1 MWANARVGIN
11 NFNVDNFIERKI
23 YIKKK
28 LWNLIPNQSNVKDK
42 IKTKI
47 KNSLS

>member
-23 YIKKK
+23 YIKK
-28 LWNLIPNQSNVKDK
+28 NYE
-42 IKTKI
+42 T
-47 KNSLS
+47 